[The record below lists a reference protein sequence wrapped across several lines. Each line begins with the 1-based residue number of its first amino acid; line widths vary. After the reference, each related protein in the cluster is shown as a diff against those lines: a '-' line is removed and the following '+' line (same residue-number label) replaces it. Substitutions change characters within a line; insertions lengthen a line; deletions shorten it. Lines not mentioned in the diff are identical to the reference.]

1 MKSRATIALAVA
13 ALAAAGCGGSSS
25 SGAKQQVKSAFN
37 TLISDLSNHNPAACA
52 MFTTRYAVEN
62 TGQGSY
68 SAALAVC
75 RRHIQSGTVSVPK
88 GLKISKIKV
97 KGHAATVRAIAPGQG
112 SGIFHFFEEGGR
124 WKVDG
129 VTAK

>member
-1 MKSRATIALAVA
+1 
-13 ALAAAGCGGSSS
+13 
-25 SGAKQQVKSAFN
+25 
-37 TLISDLSNHNPAACA
+37 
-52 MFTTRYAVEN
+52 
-62 TGQGSY
+62 
-68 SAALAVC
+68 
-75 RRHIQSGTVSVPK
+75 VPK

-112 SGIFHFFEEGGR
+112 SGIFHFFEEGGH